1 MPQHITVTDYNPAW
15 PDLFEEE
22 AKQIRKI
29 LGNNCRALYHIGS
42 TAVSGLA
49 AKPIIDMMPVVQNI
63 SEVDKL
69 KERFERIGYE
79 YMGEFGISGRRFLR
93 KGGDERTHHIHIF
106 EENNTAEI
114 YRHLAFR
121 NYLRRHKDICN
132 AYSALI

>member
-15 PDLFEEE
+15 PNLFEEE

-106 EENNTAEI
+106 EENNA
-114 YRHLAFR
+114 
-121 NYLRRHKDICN
+121 
-132 AYSALI
+132 